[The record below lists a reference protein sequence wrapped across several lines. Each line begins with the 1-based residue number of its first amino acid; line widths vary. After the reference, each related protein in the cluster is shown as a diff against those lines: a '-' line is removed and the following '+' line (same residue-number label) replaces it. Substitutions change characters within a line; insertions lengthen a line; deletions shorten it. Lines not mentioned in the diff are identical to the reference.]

1 MKEVAKLVLHYDLED
16 LIEYQTSEL
25 KSVFEM
31 YPQAVKDGC
40 EEEFDCAISMKKD
53 ILACLNTLREISM
66 SEDDLEKKFETDI
79 NLN

>member
-1 MKEVAKLVLHYDLED
+1 MKEVAKLVIHYDLED
-16 LIEYQTSEL
+16 LVKFQTSEI
-25 KSVFEM
+25 KSMFEM
-31 YPQAVKDGC
+31 YSQAVKDGC
-40 EEEFDCAISMKKD
+40 EEDFDCAISMKKD

>member
-1 MKEVAKLVLHYDLED
+1 MKEVAKLVLHYDLDD

-40 EEEFDCAISMKKD
+40 EEGFDCAISIKKD
-53 ILACLNTLREISM
+53 ILRCLSMLNEISM
-66 SEDDLEKKFETDI
+66 SEDDLGKKFETDI

>member
-1 MKEVAKLVLHYDLED
+1 MKEVSKLVLHYDLED
-16 LIEYQTSEL
+16 LVKFQTSEI
-25 KSVFEM
+25 KSMFEM
-31 YPQAVKDGC
+31 YSQAVKDGC
-40 EEEFDCAISMKKD
+40 EEDFDCVISMKKD

>member
-1 MKEVAKLVLHYDLED
+1 
-16 LIEYQTSEL
+16 
-25 KSVFEM
+25 
-31 YPQAVKDGC
+31 
-40 EEEFDCAISMKKD
+40 MKKD

>member
-1 MKEVAKLVLHYDLED
+1 MKEVAKLVLHHDLED
-16 LIEYQTSEL
+16 LVKFQTSEI
-25 KSVFEM
+25 KSMFEM

-40 EEEFDCAISMKKD
+40 EEDFDCAISIKKD
-53 ILACLNTLREISM
+53 ILMCLSMLNEISM

>member
-31 YPQAVKDGC
+31 YPQAVKDGY
-40 EEEFDCAISMKKD
+40 EEDLDCAISMKKD

>member
-16 LIEYQTSEL
+16 LVKFQTSEI
-25 KSVFEM
+25 KSMIEM
-31 YPQAVKDGC
+31 YSQAVKDGC
-40 EEEFDCAISMKKD
+40 EEDFDCAISMKKD

>member
-1 MKEVAKLVLHYDLED
+1 MVLED

-31 YPQAVKDGC
+31 YPQAVKDGY
-40 EEEFDCAISMKKD
+40 EEDFDCAISIKKD
-53 ILACLNTLREISM
+53 ILRCLSMLNEISM

>member
-16 LIEYQTSEL
+16 LVKFQTSEI
-25 KSVFEM
+25 KSMFEM
-31 YPQAVKDGC
+31 YSQAVKDGC
-40 EEEFDCAISMKKD
+40 DGCAISMKKD

>member
-1 MKEVAKLVLHYDLED
+1 MKEVAKLVLHYNLED

-31 YPQAVKDGC
+31 YPQAVKDGR
-40 EEEFDCAISMKKD
+40 EEDFDCAITMKKD
-53 ILACLNTLREISM
+53 ILICLSMLNEISM

>member
-16 LIEYQTSEL
+16 LISEL

-31 YPQAVKDGC
+31 HPQAVKDGN
-40 EEEFDCAISMKKD
+40 EEDFDCA
-53 ILACLNTLREISM
+53 ISM

>member
-16 LIEYQTSEL
+16 LVKFQTSEI
-25 KSVFEM
+25 KSMFEM
-31 YPQAVKDGC
+31 YSQAVKDGC
-40 EEEFDCAISMKKD
+40 EEDFDCAISMKKN

>member
-1 MKEVAKLVLHYDLED
+1 MKEVTKLVLHYDLED
-16 LIEYQTSEL
+16 LVKFQTSEI
-25 KSVFEM
+25 KSMFEM

-40 EEEFDCAISMKKD
+40 EEDFDCAISMKKD

-66 SEDDLEKKFETDI
+66 SEDDLEKEFETDI